1 MLAIEHLFTENGAM
15 DDQKLGYENTDDN
28 AKFREQ
34 YRFAF
39 SVAIIATCFVI
50 PDQNILWQYL
60 GYVVGASALFS
71 ACYLVMS
78 ASKLKYREP
87 GRIYEVFRISESL
100 RMRAFDWSIHVFGAA
115 FLFFLGI
122 LLTGLTF
129 NLTGAEA
136 ESRVSWLIVI
146 IYTFCLG
153 ICLILMEHI
162 LSRRKNKN
170 SKDLP
175 RI

>member
-1 MLAIEHLFTENGAM
+1 MLAMEHAFKENKAM
-15 DDQKLGYENTDDN
+15 DDQKLSYENTEDN

-50 PDQNILWQYL
+50 PDENILWQYL
-60 GYVVGASALFS
+60 GYAVGASAFFS
-71 ACYLVMS
+71 ACYLIMS
-78 ASKLKYREP
+78 AAQLKYREP
-87 GRIYEVFRISESL
+87 GRMYEVFRISENL

-115 FLFFLGI
+115 FLFFIGI
-122 LLTGLTF
+122 LLTGLTL
-129 NLTGAEA
+129 NLTGIEVEGWA
-136 ESRVSWLIVI
+136 SWLIVVT
-146 IYTFCLG
+146 YTFCLG
-153 ICLILMEHI
+153 IYLILMEYI

-170 SKDLP
+170 SKNLP

>member
-1 MLAIEHLFTENGAM
+1 M
-15 DDQKLGYENTDDN
+15 
-28 AKFREQ
+28 
-34 YRFAF
+34 
-39 SVAIIATCFVI
+39 
-50 PDQNILWQYL
+50 
-60 GYVVGASALFS
+60 
-71 ACYLVMS
+71 
-78 ASKLKYREP
+78 
-87 GRIYEVFRISESL
+87 FRISESL